1 MDINAIP
8 HQSIW
13 LISVLL
19 TIFFGVLNSIK
30 KRKTKAL
37 ILETESRKE
46 ILKEKSV
53 AVINQEIIEKT
64 AITFEKKESGELTLE
79 LLKEQLRDTSNQL
92 KFIDVGLV
100 PPTFKFDDS
109 EALKEKIE
117 TVRKEQ
123 FQVIV
128 CGDATSSYS
137 NWEWYG
143 SKSKGK
149 EMVDAYQSLLL
160 KAFNAEFDML
170 RKKMRHSTYD
180 ATYAKLDK
188 LEDQLIK
195 LGETANARISRQY
208 FRLKSD
214 ELGLWHKEL
223 EDKED
228 LKQIRKEE
236 QAILRE
242 QAKQSSGDDADDI
255 EDELFYSK
263 ADLEKAKKLA
273 LKLHGPSAAEMKLKI
288 NGMQKEIKKLET
300 KFERAISQAQLTK
313 AGYIYVISN
322 IGSFGEGVVKIGM
335 TRRLEP
341 MDRVKELGDA
351 SVPYK
356 FDVHTLSFVDNAPS
370 IEKALHRKFTNNRV
384 NIENHRKEFFRV
396 SPEEVASAMEAMGIE
411 SDWYFEIE
419 AKEYRESLLI
429 REALFNETAKSS
441 KASKQLPDS
450 I

>member
-1 MDINAIP
+1 MDMNTIP

-13 LISVLL
+13 VISVLL
-19 TIFFGVLNSIK
+19 TIFLGVLNLIK

-37 ILETESRKE
+37 TLETESRKE
-46 ILKEKSV
+46 ILKEKPV

-64 AITFEKKESGELTLE
+64 AITLQKKESGELTLE
-79 LLKEQLRDTSNQL
+79 LLKEQLRDTSKQL
-92 KFIDVGLV
+92 RFIDVGLV

-117 TVRKEQ
+117 TIRKEQ

-128 CGDATSSYS
+128 RGDATSSYS

-214 ELGLWHKEL
+214 ELGLWHNEL
-223 EDKED
+223 EDKEN
-228 LKQIRKEE
+228 LKQTRKEE

-273 LKLHGPSAAEMKLKI
+273 LKLHGPNAAEMKLKI
-288 NGMQKEIKKLET
+288 SGMQKEIKKLET

-356 FDVHTLSFVDNAPS
+356 FDVHTLCFVDNAPS

-396 SPEEVASAMEAMGIE
+396 SLEEVASAMEAMGIE

-441 KASKQLPDS
+441 KASNQLPDS